1 MIKKEWGPE
10 EADKWTKE
18 DWAGFLSLPIFI
30 CFGAGLALALLGQ
43 IAGFFMLAIGVGLTI
58 AMFAI
63 LHPKISAISSEYEK
77 KQKEYVEEMEM
88 TERWEK

>member
-1 MIKKEWGPE
+1 MIKKEWTPE

-43 IAGFFMLAIGVGLTI
+43 LAGFLMLAIGAGLTI

-63 LHPKISAISSEYEK
+63 IIPKISATSGEYEK
-77 KQKEYVEEMEM
+77 KQKEYIGETEK
-88 TERWEK
+88 TERWQK